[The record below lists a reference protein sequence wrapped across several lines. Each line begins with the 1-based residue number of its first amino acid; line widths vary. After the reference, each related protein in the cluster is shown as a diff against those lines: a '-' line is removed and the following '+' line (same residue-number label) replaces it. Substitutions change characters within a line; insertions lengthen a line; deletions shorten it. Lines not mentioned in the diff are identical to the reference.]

1 MAKTNN
7 KVVLSVTNDL
17 YTDPRVDKVCNFLTR
32 NGFDVTLVGRRYGDS
47 AVLAPR
53 AYKMHRLR
61 LLFRKGAFFYAEY
74 NIRLFFYLLFHHFD
88 LFVANDLDTLLP
100 NVLISKL
107 KRKRLVYDSHE
118 YFCGELSIA
127 DRPFVKRVWKSIERF
142 CFPKLKDVITVS
154 QSIVDQ
160 YEQEYGIRPH
170 LVRNIPPKSTPP
182 VTETRA
188 SLQLPEYKTIIILQ
202 GNGINEGRGGEEL
215 VEAMPFVD
223 EKAVLLI
230 VGNGTV
236 IPQLKG
242 RVKELQLEH
251 RVRFVPRVTP
261 EMLFNYTYLADIGI
275 ALDRDLSL
283 NLRFSLPNK
292 LFEYIKA
299 GTPMVVSNLIERAR
313 IVGQYRVGLIVE
325 DFQAENIAEKINQL
339 VNDKPLYDEMKAN
352 CKVAAEDLCWEN
364 EEKVLEEIYLRDKSE
379 GSSFKLK
386 TES

>member
-17 YTDPRVDKVCNFLTR
+17 YTDPRVDKVCNFLTC

-47 AVLAPR
+47 ATLAPR
-53 AYKMHRLR
+53 AYKTHRLR

-74 NIRLFFYLLFHHFD
+74 NIRLFFFLLFHHFD

-100 NVLISKL
+100 NFLISKL

-118 YFCGELSIA
+118 YFCGELSIV

-170 LVRNIPPKSTPP
+170 LVRNIPPKATPP
-182 VTETRA
+182 VTESRA
-188 SLQLPEYKTIIILQ
+188 SLQLPEDKTIIILQ

-223 EKAVLLI
+223 EKAVFLI
-230 VGNGTV
+230 VGSGTV
-236 IPQLKG
+236 IPQLKE
-242 RVKELQLEH
+242 RVKDLQLEH
-251 RVRFVPRVTP
+251 RVRFVSRVTP
-261 EMLFNYTYLADIGI
+261 EMLYNYTYLSDIGI
-275 ALDRDLSL
+275 ALDRDLSM

-299 GTPMVVSNLIERAR
+299 GTPVVVSNLIERAR

-325 DFQAENIAEKINQL
+325 DFQAENIAEKINKL
-339 VNDKPLYDEMKAN
+339 VNDKQLYNDLKAN
-352 CKVAAEDLCWEN
+352 CKLAAEDLCWEN
-364 EEKVLEEIYLRDKSE
+364 EEKVLEEIYLRDK
-379 GSSFKLK
+379 G
-386 TES
+386 

>member
-1 MAKTNN
+1 MAATNN

-32 NGFDVTLVGRRYGDS
+32 NGFGVTLVGRRYGDS

-53 AYKMHRLR
+53 AYKVHRMR

-100 NVLISKL
+100 NFLISKL

-127 DRPFVKRVWKSIERF
+127 NRPFVRKVWLSIEKF
-142 CFPKLKDVITVS
+142 CFPKLKNVITVS
-154 QSIVDQ
+154 QSIVEQ
-160 YEQEYGIRPH
+160 YEKEYGIRPH
-170 LVRNIPPKSTPP
+170 LVRNIPPRETPP
-182 VTETRA
+182 VTETRM
-188 SLQLPEYKTIIILQ
+188 SLQLPEDKIIIILQ
-202 GNGINEGRGGEEL
+202 GHGLNEGRGGEEL

-230 VGNGTV
+230 VGNGTM
-236 IPQLKG
+236 IPQLKE
-242 RVKELQLEH
+242 RVKELKMED
-251 RVRFVPRVTP
+251 RVRFVSRVTP
-261 EMLFNYTYLADIGI
+261 EKLFNYTYLADIGI
-275 ALDRDLSL
+275 ALDRDLSP

-313 IVGQYRVGLIVE
+313 IVGQYQVGLIVE
-325 DFQAENIAEKINQL
+325 DFQPENIAEKINKL
-339 VNDKPLYDEMKAN
+339 VNDRKLYGEMKAN
-352 CKVAAEDLCWEN
+352 CKLAAEALCWEN
-364 EEKVLEEIYLRDKSE
+364 EEKVLEEIYLRDRV
-379 GSSFKLK
+379 
-386 TES
+386 

>member
-47 AVLAPR
+47 ATLAPR
-53 AYKMHRLR
+53 AYKTHRLR
-61 LLFRKGAFFYAEY
+61 LLFRKGGLFYAEY

-127 DRPFVKRVWKSIERF
+127 DRPFVKHVWKSIERF

-154 QSIVDQ
+154 QSIVEQ
-160 YEQEYGIRPH
+160 YEKEYGIRPH
-170 LVRNIPPKSTPP
+170 LVRNIPPKATPP
-182 VTETRA
+182 VTETRV
-188 SLQLPEYKTIIILQ
+188 SLQLPEDKTIIILQ

-223 EKAVLLI
+223 EKAVFLI
-230 VGNGTV
+230 VGSGTV
-236 IPQLKG
+236 IPQLKE
-242 RVKELQLEH
+242 RVKDLQLEH
-251 RVRFVPRVTP
+251 RVRFVSRVTP
-261 EMLFNYTYLADIGI
+261 EMLYNYTYLSDIGI
-275 ALDRDLSL
+275 ALDRDLSM

-299 GTPMVVSNLIERAR
+299 GTPVVVSNLIERAR

-325 DFQAENIAEKINQL
+325 DFQAENIAEKINKL
-339 VNDKPLYDEMKAN
+339 VNDKQLYNDLKAN
-352 CKVAAEDLCWEN
+352 CKLAAEDLCWEN
-364 EEKVLEEIYLRDKSE
+364 EEKVLEEIYLRDK
-379 GSSFKLK
+379 G
-386 TES
+386 